1 MRCWG
6 NDWQGADSFWT
17 TCAPRRVLS
26 VAYHPTSS
34 ALQGSQSQPW
44 SLGPRRNSN
53 LLSSPRWQGCD
64 GPSYTP
70 GLCLPTSRLSLPPT
84 PSPSLSYGAIIPHFS
99 FAILDPHPHTL
110 PPHPPAG
117 WPLSLPCPSLL
128 PEDAFGSQ
136 RSVFWKTIFQH
147 PYIPDIKQELA
158 HGVESSLSHL
168 SAQSCYLTPAP
179 AIVMGSA
186 SSLF

>member
-6 NDWQGADSFWT
+6 NDWHGADSFWT

-53 LLSSPRWQGCD
+53 LLSSPGWPGCD

-70 GLCLPTSRLSLPPT
+70 GLYLLTSRLSLPPT

-99 FAILDPHPHTL
+99 FVILDPHPHT
-110 PPHPPAG
+110 PPPILQQAG
-117 WPLSLPCPSLL
+117 PS
-128 PEDAFGSQ
+128 PFHVQ
-136 RSVFWKTIFQH
+136 VFFQKMH
-147 PYIPDIKQELA
+147 LDPRGVFSGRQSFNIPTF
-158 HGVESSLSHL
+158 
-168 SAQSCYLTPAP
+168 LT
-179 AIVMGSA
+179 
-186 SSLF
+186 